1 MELTINGQV
10 YQFNFG
16 MGFMREMNKKVTMPV
31 DGVKDA
37 KKNIGLRYAV
47 AGIMDGDVESLEDLL
62 LVANKGQNP
71 RATTEILD
79 EYIDDPDTDINQLFE
94 DTLGFL
100 KTANATKKTV
110 AEIEK
115 AVAEEKERQ
124 ETLKKTLEEFQKKA
138 QSKKEQ

>member
-16 MGFMREMNKKVTMPV
+16 MGFMRVTMPV

-94 DTLGFL
+94 DTMGFL
-100 KTANATKKTV
+100 KSANATKKCVQNLEKTI
-110 AEIEK
+110 EEEK
-115 AVAEEKERQ
+115 A
-124 ETLKKTLEEFQKKA
+124 KK
-138 QSKKEQ
+138 

>member
-16 MGFMREMNKKVTMPV
+16 MGFMREMNKKVSMPV

-37 KKNIGLRYAV
+37 KENIGLRYAV
-47 AGIMDGDVESLEDLL
+47 AGIMDGDVEALEDLL

-79 EYIDDPDTDINQLFE
+79 EYIDDSDTDIDQLFE
-94 DTLGFL
+94 DTMGFL
-100 KTANATKKTV
+100 KNANATKKCVQNLEKTI
-110 AEIEK
+110 EEEK
-115 AVAEEKERQ
+115 A
-124 ETLKKTLEEFQKKA
+124 KK
-138 QSKKEQ
+138 

>member
-1 MELTINGQV
+1 MELTIKEQV

-16 MGFMREMNKKVTMPV
+16 MGFMREMNKKVSMPV

-47 AGIMDGDVESLEDLL
+47 AGIMDGDVEALEDLL

-79 EYIDDPDTDINQLFE
+79 EYIDDSDTDIDQLFE
-94 DTLGFL
+94 DTMGFL
-100 KTANATKKTV
+100 KNANATKKCVQNLEKTI
-110 AEIEK
+110 EEEK
-115 AVAEEKERQ
+115 A
-124 ETLKKTLEEFQKKA
+124 KK
-138 QSKKEQ
+138 

>member
-16 MGFMREMNKKVTMPV
+16 IGFMREMNKKVSMSV

-47 AGIMDGDVESLEDLL
+47 AGIMDGDVEALEDLL

-79 EYIDDPDTDINQLFE
+79 EYIDDSDTDIDQLFE
-94 DTLGFL
+94 DTMGFL
-100 KTANATKKTV
+100 KNANATKKCVQNLEKTI
-110 AEIEK
+110 EEEK
-115 AVAEEKERQ
+115 A
-124 ETLKKTLEEFQKKA
+124 KK
-138 QSKKEQ
+138 

>member
-16 MGFMREMNKKVTMPV
+16 MGFMREMNKKVSMPV

-37 KKNIGLRYAV
+37 KKNIGLRYAL
-47 AGIMDGDVESLEDLL
+47 AGIMVGDVEALEDLL

-79 EYIDDPDTDINQLFE
+79 EYIDDSDTDIDQLFE
-94 DTLGFL
+94 DTMGFL
-100 KTANATKKTV
+100 KNANATKKCVQNLEKTI
-110 AEIEK
+110 EEEK
-115 AVAEEKERQ
+115 A
-124 ETLKKTLEEFQKKA
+124 KK
-138 QSKKEQ
+138 

>member
-16 MGFMREMNKKVTMPV
+16 MGFMREMNKKVTMTV

-37 KKNIGLRYAV
+37 KKNIPLKYAV

-71 RATTEILD
+71 RATPEILD
-79 EYIDDPDTDINQLFE
+79 APPDDPVTDINPLSE
-94 DTLGFL
+94 DTMGFL
-100 KTANATKKTV
+100 
-110 AEIEK
+110 
-115 AVAEEKERQ
+115 
-124 ETLKKTLEEFQKKA
+124 
-138 QSKKEQ
+138 

>member
-16 MGFMREMNKKVTMPV
+16 MGFLRDVNKRIQMPV
-31 DGVKDA
+31 DNVKDVS
-37 KKNIGLRYAV
+37 KGIGLRYMISSV
-47 AGIMDGDVESLEDLL
+47 MDGDMEALVDLL
-62 LVANKGQNP
+62 DAANKGQNP
-71 RATTEILD
+71 RATRDQLD
-79 EYIDDPDTDINQLFE
+79 GYIDDPETDIDKLFE
-94 DTLGFL
+94 GTLGFL

-110 AEIEK
+110 VEIEK

-138 QSKKEQ
+138 KEKKKQ

>member
-1 MELTINGQV
+1 MELPINGQA

-16 MGFMREMNKKVTMPV
+16 MGFMREMNKKVSMPV

-47 AGIMDGDVESLEDLL
+47 AGIMDGDVEALEDLL

-79 EYIDDPDTDINQLFE
+79 EYIDDSDTDIDQLFE
-94 DTLGFL
+94 DTMGFL
-100 KTANATKKTV
+100 KNANATKKCVQNLEKTI
-110 AEIEK
+110 EEEK
-115 AVAEEKERQ
+115 A
-124 ETLKKTLEEFQKKA
+124 KK
-138 QSKKEQ
+138 

>member
-47 AGIMDGDVESLEDLL
+47 AGIMDGDVEALEDLL

-79 EYIDDPDTDINQLFE
+79 EYIDDPKTDIDKLFE

-100 KTANATKKTV
+100 RTANATKKTV

-115 AVAEEKERQ
+115 AVAAEKERQ
-124 ETLKKTLEEFQKKA
+124 ESLKKALEEFQKKA
-138 QSKKEQ
+138 QDEKKQ

>member
-16 MGFMREMNKKVTMPV
+16 MGFMREMNKKVSMPV

-47 AGIMDGDVESLEDLL
+47 AGIMDGDVEALEDLL

-94 DTLGFL
+94 DTMGFL
-100 KTANATKKTV
+100 KNANATKKTTRELKEEV
-110 AEIEK
+110 EK
-115 AVAEEKERQ
+115 
-124 ETLKKTLEEFQKKA
+124 QKKK
-138 QSKKEQ
+138 QQEE

>member
-37 KKNIGLRYAV
+37 KKNNGLRYAV

-79 EYIDDPDTDINQLFE
+79 EYIDDSDTDIDQLFE
-94 DTLGFL
+94 DTMGFL
-100 KTANATKKTV
+100 KNANATKKCVQNLEKTI
-110 AEIEK
+110 EEEK
-115 AVAEEKERQ
+115 A
-124 ETLKKTLEEFQKKA
+124 KK
-138 QSKKEQ
+138 

>member
-16 MGFMREMNKKVTMPV
+16 MGFMKEMNKKVSMPV

-47 AGIMDGDVESLEDLL
+47 AGVMDGDVEALEDLL

-71 RATTEILD
+71 RATAEILD
-79 EYIDDPDTDINQLFE
+79 EYIDDPDNDIDQLFE
-94 DTLGFL
+94 DTMGFL
-100 KTANATKKTV
+100 KSANATKKCVQNLEKTI
-110 AEIEK
+110 EEEK
-115 AVAEEKERQ
+115 A
-124 ETLKKTLEEFQKKA
+124 KK
-138 QSKKEQ
+138 

>member
-16 MGFMREMNKKVTMPV
+16 MGFMREMNKKVSMPV
-31 DGVKDA
+31 DGVKDV

-47 AGIMDGDVESLEDLL
+47 AGIMDGDVEALEDLL

-94 DTLGFL
+94 DTMGFL
-100 KTANATKKTV
+100 KNANATKKCVQNLEKTI
-110 AEIEK
+110 EEEK
-115 AVAEEKERQ
+115 A
-124 ETLKKTLEEFQKKA
+124 KK
-138 QSKKEQ
+138 

>member
-16 MGFMREMNKKVTMPV
+16 MGFMREMNKKVSMPV

-37 KKNIGLRYAV
+37 KNIGLRYAV
-47 AGIMDGDVESLEDLL
+47 AGIMDGDVEALEDLL

-94 DTLGFL
+94 DTMGFL
-100 KTANATKKTV
+100 KNANATKKCVQNLEKTI
-110 AEIEK
+110 EEEK
-115 AVAEEKERQ
+115 A
-124 ETLKKTLEEFQKKA
+124 KK
-138 QSKKEQ
+138 

>member
-16 MGFMREMNKKVTMPV
+16 MGFMREMNKKVSMPV

-47 AGIMDGDVESLEDLL
+47 AGIMDGDVEALEDLL

-71 RATTEILD
+71 RVTRDLLD
-79 EYIDDPDTDINQLFE
+79 GYIDDENTDIDELT
-94 DTLGFL
+94 DTVMGFL
-100 KTANATKKTV
+100 KSANATKRTTK
-110 AEIEK
+110 ELLD
-115 AVAEEKERQ
+115 AVEKEKQRV
-124 ETLKKTLEEFQKKA
+124 EEEEARKR
-138 QSKKEQ
+138 ELMM

>member
-16 MGFMREMNKKVTMPV
+16 MGFMREMNKKVSMPV

-47 AGIMDGDVESLEDLL
+47 VGIMDGDVEALEDLL

-94 DTLGFL
+94 DTMGFL
-100 KTANATKKTV
+100 KNANATKKCVQNLEKTI
-110 AEIEK
+110 EEEK
-115 AVAEEKERQ
+115 A
-124 ETLKKTLEEFQKKA
+124 KK
-138 QSKKEQ
+138 

>member
-16 MGFMREMNKKVTMPV
+16 MGFMREMNKKVSMPV
-31 DGVKDA
+31 DGVKDVR
-37 KKNIGLRYAV
+37 KNIGLRYAV
-47 AGIMDGDVESLEDLL
+47 AGIMDGDVEALEDLL

-94 DTLGFL
+94 DTMGFL
-100 KTANATKKTV
+100 KNANATKKCVQNLEKTI
-110 AEIEK
+110 EEEK
-115 AVAEEKERQ
+115 A
-124 ETLKKTLEEFQKKA
+124 KK
-138 QSKKEQ
+138 

>member
-16 MGFMREMNKKVTMPV
+16 MGFMREMNKKVSMPV

-37 KKNIGLRYAV
+37 KKNIGRRYAV
-47 AGIMDGDVESLEDLL
+47 AGIMDGDVEALEDLL

-94 DTLGFL
+94 DTMGFL
-100 KTANATKKTV
+100 KNANATKKCVQNLEKTI
-110 AEIEK
+110 EEEK
-115 AVAEEKERQ
+115 A
-124 ETLKKTLEEFQKKA
+124 KK
-138 QSKKEQ
+138 

>member
-16 MGFMREMNKKVTMPV
+16 MGFMREMNKKVSMPV

-37 KKNIGLRYAV
+37 KKNIGLRYAA
-47 AGIMDGDVESLEDLL
+47 AGIMDGDVEALEDLL

-79 EYIDDPDTDINQLFE
+79 EYIDDSDTDIDQLFE
-94 DTLGFL
+94 DTMGFL
-100 KTANATKKTV
+100 KNANATKKCVQNLEKTI
-110 AEIEK
+110 EEEK
-115 AVAEEKERQ
+115 A
-124 ETLKKTLEEFQKKA
+124 KK
-138 QSKKEQ
+138 